1 MLGNECPQI
10 VLSNADYAAKSVPDE
25 TAGIDPSADRTGRDA
40 ETFCDLGNLQE
51 IEIVAAMAMTDFAVG
66 SQFHVA
72 VDAGPRSIAVDARP
86 SARGHFSPFSATAP
100 PLRPPIDRRSIS
112 AFQRSSCLRLRKF
125 RPLIWMRGGKF
136 RSGSRCQR
144 HPVMD
149 EMPSSFQTCGS
160 GTKVSVTSATSS
172 DESVLFLVTRAAL
185 ANVRAKNKQRDR
197 TKKAARLI

>member
-1 MLGNECPQI
+1 MAI
-10 VLSNADYAAKSVPDE
+10 
-25 TAGIDPSADRTGRDA
+25 IDPPADRTGGDA
-40 ETFCDLGNLQE
+40 ETFRDIGNLEE
-51 IEIVAAMAMTDFAVG
+51 IEIVAAMAMTDFAVS

-86 SARGHFSPFSATAP
+86 SSRGHFSAFP
-100 PLRPPIDRRSIS
+100 RPAALLHSPIDRRSIS
-112 AFQRSSCLRLRKF
+112 AFQRSSWLRLRKF
-125 RPLIWMRGGKF
+125 RPLIWMRGGKS

-172 DESVLFLVTRAAL
+172 DVLALVIRRLAL
-185 ANVRAKNKQRDR
+185 VNARAKNKHGDS
-197 TKKAARLI
+197 TK